1 MKRFVEILFGF
12 VIASSICLA
21 QANFEN
27 IRVLSTAP
35 VGPCSEP
42 VSITKVNGG
51 LAPGLY
57 QCLQGVW
64 TLTAP
69 SSSGTASG
77 LAGGVLGS
85 LPIQSA
91 PSTTAMVAPNT
102 STTPRILVQTGT
114 GTVGA
119 SPVWTTTLPATSEP
133 AHTGDATNTAGSL
146 AMTVVQVNGAS
157 VPASAT
163 VIGSNSSSQLIV
175 TATTGTGSAVLSTSP
190 TLTGPVAISG
200 TTQGITFSAGTAT
213 AGASGNVVISSDA
226 TVGNLMVN
234 ENATGPSR
242 ACTALNGACA
252 SATQVNGASVPAS
265 ASVLSSNSSSQITA
279 ATSHNES
286 LPANCVQS
294 NTSTT
299 AYTCTTAPTF
309 TPASGDHIQFEALYA
324 NTASSTLAVN
334 GAAAATIKK
343 WGGSGTLIAND
354 LLASHWISATFDG
367 TYWQLEGQLGNA
379 NTTQV
384 NGATVPVSSA
394 VLGSNASSQLI
405 TPSAVAHSVL
415 GNTTGSAGAPSF
427 TSAPSVTSIT
437 INSGTAMGGSTGTGG
452 YAQETTSAAK
462 TSGDLASYDA
472 NGNVVDSGVH
482 SPVFG
487 MVTLVSGTYTV
498 STTAACTP
506 NGTTCNIQ
514 LTRCIGNGSPAVG
527 ALTVSTVVVGTSF
540 IINSYS
546 SVAAVVTGDIASVCW
561 RIN

>member
-354 LLASHWISATFDG
+354 LLTSHWISATFDG

-514 LTRCIGNGSPAVG
+514 LTRCIGNGSSAVG
-527 ALTVSTVVVGTSF
+527 VPTVSTVVVGTSF

>member
-1 MKRFVEILFGF
+1 
-12 VIASSICLA
+12 
-21 QANFEN
+21 
-27 IRVLSTAP
+27 
-35 VGPCSEP
+35 
-42 VSITKVNGG
+42 
-51 LAPGLY
+51 
-57 QCLQGVW
+57 
-64 TLTAP
+64 
-69 SSSGTASG
+69 
-77 LAGGVLGS
+77 
-85 LPIQSA
+85 
-91 PSTTAMVAPNT
+91 
-102 STTPRILVQTGT
+102 
-114 GTVGA
+114 
-119 SPVWTTTLPATSEP
+119 
-133 AHTGDATNTAGSL
+133 
-146 AMTVVQVNGAS
+146 MTVVQVNGAS

-354 LLASHWISATFDG
+354 LLTSHWISATFDG

-514 LTRCIGNGSPAVG
+514 LTRCIGNGSSAVG
-527 ALTVSTVVVGTSF
+527 VPTVSTVVVGTSF

-546 SVAAVVTGDIASVCW
+546 SVASVATGDIASVCW